1 MEDKT
6 TPIGVLLESVQAYTK
21 TSLKLLKYKATGKIA
36 EIVSNIAVSII
47 IYAIIALF
55 LINLNI
61 GLALLLGYLLGKT
74 WLGFVLLS
82 GLYAFAAFV
91 IYLFRDKLIKRPLS
105 NSIITQLLK
114 DENLN
119 EDHLPD

>member
-6 TPIGVLLESVQAYTK
+6 SPVGVLLDCVQAYAK
-21 TSLKLLKYKATGKIA
+21 ISLKLLKYKATGKIA
-36 EIVSNIAVSII
+36 EIVSNFAVGII
-47 IYAIIALF
+47 IFAIIALF

-61 GLALLLGYLLGKT
+61 GLALLLGYLLGKI

-119 EDHLPD
+119 ENHLPD